1 MSGHLDKL
9 FSVYLHRKDID
20 DNDGAKSNTRN
31 SSNFHRWLSGWLRD
45 RKVADTTTIKMQWFC
60 VKDIVFQGNGLL
72 WNYINSSWLDPLP
85 PSFPPPPPPPSLL
98 SSIPSLK
105 VPPVCRCYCTF
116 GERRAFPVG
125 DLTDSTLLSSHC
137 VFRRGRLSRISILLQ
152 QVKETC
158 ILIKYLVTRNKVEF
172 SINFQQSYHAS
183 I

>member
-1 MSGHLDKL
+1 MILCEGHCVSRKWSAMKLYKL
-9 FSVYLHRKDID
+9 FMI
-20 DNDGAKSNTRN
+20 G
-31 SSNFHRWLSGWLRD
+31 
-45 RKVADTTTIKMQWFC
+45 
-60 VKDIVFQGNGLL
+60 
-72 WNYINSSWLDPLP
+72 
-85 PSFPPPPPPPSLL
+85 SFASFLPPPPPPSLL